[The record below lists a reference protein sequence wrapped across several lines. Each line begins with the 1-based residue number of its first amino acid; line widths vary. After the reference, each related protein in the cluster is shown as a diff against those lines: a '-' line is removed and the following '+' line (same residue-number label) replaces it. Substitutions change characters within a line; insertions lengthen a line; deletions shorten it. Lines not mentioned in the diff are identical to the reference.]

1 MSRHKLLKGS
11 VSLTLTSGDDKIDRC
26 AIVQAVSTILG
37 SSDTIEFIGNL
48 GSIREWFMGFGE
60 PLSQQ
65 RLLQEG
71 ELKVEEHVL
80 QSPPTVP
87 HPSITQ
93 TEDGNESNII
103 MAGDVRQGFLN
114 YDQEFTSLQ
123 RK

>member
-37 SSDTIEFIGNL
+37 SSDTIESIGNL
-48 GSIREWFMGFGE
+48 GSIREWFIGFGE

-71 ELKVEEHVL
+71 ELKV
-80 QSPPTVP
+80 
-87 HPSITQ
+87 
-93 TEDGNESNII
+93 DGNESNII